1 MSLNAQAAQVSLKWL
16 DLVLQHFFRRVKLG
30 QKQGCPRFTS
40 LQLNTAPGMFFGEM
54 PAGA

>member
-30 QKQGCPRFTS
+30 QKQGCPRFKS

-54 PAGA
+54 QAGA